1 MSAIQ
6 SLAVPAG
13 TETRAVRAEQRAA
26 MRERLFQ
33 RLDRDG
39 SGGISRQE
47 FSRAL
52 QNLPGGGSSAGAAT
66 GAQDR
71 TAAIMTRLDT
81 DGDGQVSAG
90 ELDAALNR
98 RDAPGAA
105 RGGGAAAPDTLGD
118 LLAQQTGLA
127 RRHHGHGVD
136 AAAHYARA
144 ATRSG

>member
-52 QNLPGGGSSAGAAT
+52 QNLPGGGNSAAAT
-66 GAQDR
+66 GTQDR
-71 TAAIMTRLDT
+71 VAAIMTQLDT

-98 RDAPGAA
+98 RGAPGTA
-105 RGGGAAAPDTLGD
+105 RDSSAGAPDTLGD

-127 RRHHGHGVD
+127 HRHHGRGAN
-136 AAAHYARA
+136 AAAQYARA
-144 ATRSG
+144 AARSG

>member
-6 SLAVPAG
+6 SLTIPTGAEA
-13 TETRAVRAEQRAA
+13 RAVRAEQRAA

-47 FSRAL
+47 FLHVL
-52 QNLPGGGSSAGAAT
+52 QNLPGAGSSGHA

-71 TAAIMTRLDT
+71 VAAIMTRLDA

-90 ELDAALNR
+90 ELDMAMSRREGTTPRADAAGPLGGLLGPLS
-98 RDAPGAA
+98 APASAHGAPAAAA
-105 RGGGAAAPDTLGD
+105 RY
-118 LLAQQTGLA
+118 AQAVA
-127 RRHHGHGVD
+127 RRG
-136 AAAHYARA
+136 
-144 ATRSG
+144 